1 MSNTNFDSNS
11 DSTLDRR
18 RFLRLAAASVT
29 TVSLGSLL
37 GTGSAL
43 AADKLAVTDPTA
55 VALAYVEKAESS
67 KDPAYKKGTK
77 CDTCVLYAT
86 AQAAGGYAPCGA
98 VGGKLVAG
106 AGWCKAYA
114 PKPG

>member
-1 MSNTNFDSNS
+1 MS
-11 DSTLDRR
+11 DSTIDRR

-29 TVSLGSLL
+29 TVSLARLL
-37 GTGSAL
+37 GAGSAV

-55 VALAYVEKAESS
+55 VALAYVEKAETS
-67 KDPAYKKGTK
+67 KDPAYKKGAK
-77 CDTCVLYAT
+77 CESCVLYVA

-106 AGWCKAYA
+106 AGWCKVYS

>member
-1 MSNTNFDSNS
+1 MSESKF
-11 DSTLDRR
+11 DRR
-18 RFLRLAAASVT
+18 RFLHLAAASMT

-37 GTGSAL
+37 GTGSAV

-55 VALAYVEKAESS
+55 VALAYVEKAETS
-67 KDPAYKKGTK
+67 KDPAYKKGSK
-77 CDTCVLYAT
+77 CETCVLYVA

-106 AGWCKAYA
+106 AGWCKAYS

>member
-106 AGWCKAYA
+106 TGWCKAYS